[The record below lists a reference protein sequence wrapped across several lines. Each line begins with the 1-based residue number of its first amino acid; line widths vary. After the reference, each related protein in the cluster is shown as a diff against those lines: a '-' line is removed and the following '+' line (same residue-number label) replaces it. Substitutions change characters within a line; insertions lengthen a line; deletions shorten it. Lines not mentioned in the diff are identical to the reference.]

1 VLNKAQIAAR
11 IDRLLH
17 ALGEKIKEESEKT
30 LNAIVGKS
38 LSVSGEAIRQWR
50 KASVMPRI
58 EHIGALVSYLNQH
71 GITTSPEY
79 VLLGHTVEAKNV
91 NIRERIADDGD
102 EFELLQVFRAAS
114 PKGKQLIME
123 MARAYQLSHPAPSKV
138 FRLRAVPKRRRNGD

>member
-1 VLNKAQIAAR
+1 MLNKPQIAAR

-17 ALGEKIKEESEKT
+17 TLGEKIKEESEKAV
-30 LNAIVGKS
+30 NALVGKS

-50 KASVMPRI
+50 KASVLPRL
-58 EHIGALVSYLNQH
+58 ENLDALVSYLNER

-79 VLLGHTVEAKNV
+79 VLFGHTAEAKNV

-102 EFELLQVFRAAS
+102 ELELLQVFRAAS

-138 FRLRAVPKRRRNGD
+138 FAIRSVHRKRRNGD